1 VGSSLV
7 VGPHLVKNLI
17 KPHIVGN
24 ALVTVIATSTGKKEE
39 LKRAYNILVDHKVK
53 DAAMCE
59 RMVRRLPIYGL
70 LLTCS
75 QLHILCH
82 IGTFDPKATSIR
94 YYRHIGSSQR

>member
-1 VGSSLV
+1 MWGLV
-7 VGPHLVKNLI
+7 LPHPVKNLI
-17 KPHIVGN
+17 KPHIVDN
-24 ALVTVIATSTGKKEE
+24 ALVTVIATSTSKKEE
-39 LKRAYNILVDHKVK
+39 LKKAYDILVDHKVK